1 MAVFGYKKI
10 LLREKKR
17 YEPSLSLLSAN
28 VCTSCGGSFSA
39 PTTVTWET
47 LSAGRYETQCTA
59 YTAAAMRS
67 SARKT
72 TPARARL
79 RRARNGKRF
88 CSRGDGAPAG
98 NERTRPGFWR
108 KSTIRFDDIF
118 PHVCPEYL
126 RDFNV
131 AICSLIVFDYLTED
145 ARHRKRRV
153 VE

>member
-59 YTAAAMRS
+59 YTAAAVHPPETNVRAPAFGANQRFDLMTSFPMYARS
-67 SARKT
+67 TSGISMSPSAR
-72 TPARARL
+72 
-79 RRARNGKRF
+79 
-88 CSRGDGAPAG
+88 
-98 NERTRPGFWR
+98 
-108 KSTIRFDDIF
+108 
-118 PHVCPEYL
+118 
-126 RDFNV
+126 
-131 AICSLIVFDYLTED
+131 
-145 ARHRKRRV
+145 
-153 VE
+153 